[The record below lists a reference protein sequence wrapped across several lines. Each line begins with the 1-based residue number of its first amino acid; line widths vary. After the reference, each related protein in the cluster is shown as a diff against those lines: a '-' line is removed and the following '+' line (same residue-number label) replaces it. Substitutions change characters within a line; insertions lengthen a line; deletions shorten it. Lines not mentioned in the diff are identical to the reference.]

1 MSDDR
6 GMRLKL
12 NKNILFIWNKN
23 KNKTSEKMKTNQ
35 NNIVYLLRLEGLHDC
50 ESIACIVITILNSPD
65 KYFPSYP

>member
-1 MSDDR
+1 MCDDR

-12 NKNILFIWNKN
+12 YKNILFIWNKN

-35 NNIVYLLRLEGLHDC
+35 SNIVYLLRLEGLHDC
-50 ESIACIVITILNSPD
+50 ESTACIVITILNSPD